1 MNTRSI
7 SNMLLMIFLWSGSQA
22 MAAGSLEPLQGSVQE
37 MEFELKDLENQIHTL
52 SDYRGKVV
60 LVNFWASWCNSCIRE
75 FPSLERLRHASDA
88 SRFALLAVNVREG
101 RGTVQRFKRLQ
112 DSGIVMLMDKVGSV
126 ADDWG
131 VKVYPTSFIIDANGV
146 VRRKIIGET
155 DWDSEEIHDYIQA
168 LLSADA
174 AD

>member
-1 MNTRSI
+1 
-7 SNMLLMIFLWSGSQA
+7 MLLMIFLWSGSQA
-22 MAAGSLEPLQGSVQE
+22 MAAGSLEPFQDSTGG
-37 MEFELKDLENQIHTL
+37 MEFELKDLENKSHML

-60 LVNFWASWCNSCIRE
+60 LVNFWASWCISCIRE
-75 FPSLERLRHASDA
+75 FPSLERLSHVSDA

-101 RGTVQRFKRLQ
+101 KGTVQRFKRLQ

>member
-1 MNTRSI
+1 MNSRSLL
-7 SNMLLMIFLWSGSQA
+7 NMLLMVSMWCGSQA
-22 MAAGSLEPLQGSVQE
+22 MAGGTLEPVGDGTQE

-52 SDYRGKVV
+52 SGYRGKVV
-60 LVNFWASWCNSCIRE
+60 LVNFWASWCVSCIRE
-75 FPSLERLRHASDA
+75 FPSLERLSLASDA
-88 SRFALLAVNVREG
+88 SRFALLAINVREG

-112 DSGIVMLMDKVGSV
+112 DSGVGILMDKNGSV
-126 ADDWG
+126 AGDWG

-155 DWDSEEIHDYIQA
+155 DWDSNKIHDYIQA